1 MKKSWLGR
9 FSRSENH
16 GMERRADVAEA
27 LEPIV
32 GEDYDPRTRTLKWD
46 RFMTMLEAEQ
56 SQGPNALLLVDLTV
70 QSHRMADAVLGAAKD
85 VLPLLAQALRQAIRE
100 DDLVAH
106 SDGYRFVVLLRG
118 ASQDVGQAVGARI
131 EESVDDTIFI
141 TAAGVLPL
149 EVAVEVSDLEAVQT
163 A

>member
-9 FSRSENH
+9 FSHSENH
-16 GMERRADVAEA
+16 DTERRADVAPA
-27 LEPIV
+27 LEPIL
-32 GEDYDPRTRTLKWD
+32 GEDYDPRTRTLKWH

-56 SQGPNALLLVDLTV
+56 SQGPNALLLINLTP
-70 QSHRMADAVLGAAKD
+70 QSHRMADAVLDAAKD

-106 SDGYRFVVLLRG
+106 SDGYRFVVMLRG
-118 ASQDVGQAVGARI
+118 ASQDVGQAVSARI
-131 EESVDDTIFI
+131 QESVDDTIFI

-149 EVAVEVSDLEAVQT
+149 EVAVEVSDLKVVQT